1 MNHLLDVT
9 GEDIGR
15 LSDADLRILTGK
27 LCEADYLQAGLP
39 TRGITW
45 GGHQDAADGGVDV
58 RVRRLTELDPTNC
71 QPPPD
76 SHIPRAETVFQCKQ
90 TNMAK
95 GDILTEMRKVDVVQ
109 LLGELAACDG
119 AYVIVSGTST
129 TESMLQTRMGA
140 MREAVGSITESQ
152 RLDLDFYDQSRIASW
167 VQRHP
172 ANTWTPQ
179 APFKATMP
187 VLRMTPWCSPIA
199 SASCSPRH
207 R

>member
-45 GGHQDAADGGVDV
+45 GGHQDASDGGVDV
-58 RVRRLTELDPTNC
+58 RVRQLTELDPTSA
-71 QPPPD
+71 QPPPN

-95 GDILTEMRKVDVVQ
+95 ADILVEMGKVDVIR
-109 LLGELAACDG
+109 LLEELG
-119 AYVIVSGTST
+119 N
-129 TESMLQTRMGA
+129 L
-140 MREAVGSITESQ
+140 
-152 RLDLDFYDQSRIASW
+152 W
-167 VQRHP
+167 
-172 ANTWTPQ
+172 
-179 APFKATMP
+179 ATG
-187 VLRMTPWCSPIA
+187 V
-199 SASCSPRH
+199 
-207 R
+207 